1 MNVYPSYSGDSSSF
15 LCCLIIYFYVSTL
28 PMLAPSYFYD
38 FEFGLLGFSLIS
50 KSSVVLLCVL
60 YFSMTNNVLLLFYMS

>member
-1 MNVYPSYSGDSSSF
+1 MNVYPSYSGDFSSF
-15 LCCLIIYFYVSTL
+15 LCCLMHLFLCFYPAYAGPEL
-28 PMLAPSYFYD
+28 FYD

-50 KSSVVLLCVL
+50 KSSIVLLCVL

>member
-1 MNVYPSYSGDSSSF
+1 MYLKHECGIHPILAILAHSYVA
-15 LCCLIIYFYVSTL
+15 LCICFYVSTL

-50 KSSVVLLCVL
+50 KIQRRITLRA
-60 YFSMTNNVLLLFYMS
+60 LFFHD

>member
-1 MNVYPSYSGDSSSF
+1 MCIHPILAILAHSYVA
-15 LCCLIIYFYVSTL
+15 LCIYFYVSTL

-50 KSSVVLLCVL
+50 KSIIVLLCVL
-60 YFSMTNNVLLLFYMS
+60 YFSMIDNVLLLFYMS